1 MLLLFFFQAED
12 GIRDHCVTGVQTCA
26 LPIYIQGKI
35 SSDPDTKDSQVS
47 VAAKDGKVTLSGSVK
62 SPAAQ
67 QKIDQIAHEETGA
80 SELAVSMTRPRFK
93 PSNPSLSRL

>member
-1 MLLLFFFQAED
+1 MLLTGLIGFLSGCSHSVSDEA
-12 GIRDHCVTGVQTCA
+12 IARD
-26 LPIYIQGKI
+26 IQGKI